1 MLDGEE
7 FVRWCQQL
15 GLAEPTRKYIE
26 LLRSSPPA
34 RVVRSRAGNVSGRY
48 PSRKM
53 GVTIQFE
60 SHHNELA
67 GIYEMEYDPDVL
79 EYYDQPS
86 GIKLSYQAL
95 CGRKVGVLHTPD
107 FFVLRQTSAG
117 FEEWKTLDE
126 LVRLSAKMPARYVRG
141 VEGQWHCPPGE
152 AVAQSLG
159 LYYRIRCN
167 TEIDWVF
174 QNNLHFL
181 EDYLHSFHEAV
192 EEKVRADIISLVELH
207 PGIPLSDLLEQGY
220 NCDEVYTLIAQ
231 NHLNVNWR
239 DINIAQLGS
248 QLQIFPANQKAA
260 QTETTKLRGASTLEL
275 APNLVDLK
283 PGSPVVWNGKSLS
296 ILNRGETHTALLNEE
311 AKVIQLPNQ
320 ALLELVK
327 QGELTGVVTHSSPS
341 AKQVNDLLAK
351 ASVDDCTEANRRYSI
366 IAPYLTGE
374 LQTSNQVVCART
386 IRRWL
391 RSWQKAQEQYGCG
404 YVGLLPRVSSKGNHQ
419 PKLPEV
425 TQKIVD
431 EFIDNNYLNLKQQGK
446 FAVYSS
452 LVRCCEQQGITPCS
466 YKTFVRKIQQKSNY
480 EQAVKRQGRRAAYK
494 HEPVYWELEV
504 NTPRHGQRPF
514 EICHIDHTQLDIE
527 LVSSHT
533 SVNLGRP
540 WATFLTDAYSR
551 RILAVYLCFDPPSYR
566 SCMMVMR
573 ECVRRH
579 GRLPDTIVV
588 DGAKEFMSVYFER
601 LLAAYS
607 CTKKTRPAAKPRFG
621 SVCERLFGT
630 ANTMLIHNL
639 WGNTQINRNSRA
651 VTKSVNPRNLA
662 IWTLGS
668 LYQNLCD
675 WAYEFYDNK
684 EHPALGQSPR
694 AAFSDGLLQTG
705 LRPHK
710 LIPYDETFR
719 ILTLPTTSKGTAKV
733 IPNQGVKINHI
744 YYWHNS
750 FRNPEIEKT
759 QVNVRYDPNDVGIAY
774 AYIKGQWVNCISQHY
789 SSLAGHS
796 EREMMAASVQLRQQH
811 KNHSKQF
818 TITAKALAEFLA
830 STEAQEVILEQRL
843 RDVEAKEV
851 LAIIDGIKMKRP
863 EQQLPTSEWLS
874 LPISC
879 ETSCNR
885 DEIDSE
891 EIEPYEEF
899 W

>member
-1 MLDGEE
+1 M
-7 FVRWCQQL
+7 
-15 GLAEPTRKYIE
+15 K
-26 LLRSSPPA
+26 
-34 RVVRSRAGNVSGRY
+34 SG
-48 PSRKM
+48 K
-53 GVTIQFE
+53 
-60 SHHNELA
+60 H
-67 GIYEMEYDPDVL
+67 
-79 EYYDQPS
+79 
-86 GIKLSYQAL
+86 
-95 CGRKVGVLHTPD
+95 
-107 FFVLRQTSAG
+107 
-117 FEEWKTLDE
+117 W
-126 LVRLSAKMPARYVRG
+126 
-141 VEGQWHCPPGE
+141 
-152 AVAQSLG
+152 
-159 LYYRIRCN
+159 
-167 TEIDWVF
+167 
-174 QNNLHFL
+174 
-181 EDYLHSFHEAV
+181 
-192 EEKVRADIISLVELH
+192 
-207 PGIPLSDLLEQGY
+207 LEQGY

-231 NHLNVNWR
+231 NHLKVDWR
-239 DINIAQLGS
+239 GVNIAQIGS
-248 QLQIFPANQKAA
+248 QLQIFPASQEVC
-260 QTETTKLRGASTLEL
+260 QTETTKWTGASTLEL

-311 AKVIQLPNQ
+311 AKVIQLPNV
-320 ALLELVK
+320 ALLELVQ
-327 QGELTGVVTHSSPS
+327 QGELTGVVTQSSS
-341 AKQVNDLLAK
+341 SNIVNDILAK
-351 ASVDDCTEANRRYSI
+351 ASVDDCAEANRRYSI
-366 IAPYLTGE
+366 IAPYLAGE
-374 LQTSNQVVCART
+374 KTTDKQLVSGRT

-391 RSWQKAQEQYGCG
+391 LSWQKAQERYGCG
-404 YVGLLPRVSSKGNHQ
+404 YVGLLPRISSKGNRQ
-419 PKLPEV
+419 SKLPEA

-431 EFIDNNYLNLKQQGK
+431 EFIANNYLNLKQQGK
-446 FAVYSS
+446 FVVYSS
-452 LVRCCEQQGITPCS
+452 LVRACEQQGITPCS
-466 YKTFVRKIQQKSNY
+466 YKTFVRNIHQRSNY

-494 HEPVYWELEV
+494 HEPFYWELEV

-540 WATFLTDAYSR
+540 WATFLTDTYSR

-639 WGNTQINRNSRA
+639 QGNTQINKNPRA

-662 IWTLGS
+662 IWTLAS

-694 AAFSDGLLQTG
+694 AAFTDGLLQTG
-705 LRPHK
+705 LRSHK

-719 ILTLPTTSKGTAKV
+719 ILTLPTTAKGTAKV

-750 FRNPEIEKT
+750 FRNSEIEKT
-759 QVNVRYDPNDVGIAY
+759 QVPVRYDPNDVGIAY

-811 KNHSKQF
+811 KNHSQQF

-851 LAIIDGIKMKRP
+851 LAIIDGVKMKRP
-863 EQQLPTSEWLS
+863 EEQSPASECLS
-874 LPISC
+874 LPINR
-879 ETSCNR
+879 ETSRDR

>member
-1 MLDGEE
+1 MLDGEQ

-26 LLRSSPPA
+26 LLRSSPPS

-86 GIKLSYQAL
+86 GIKLSYIAL
-95 CGRKVGVLHTPD
+95 SGRKVGVLHTPD
-107 FFVLRQTSAG
+107 FFVLRQTCAG
-117 FEEWKTLDE
+117 WEEWKTLDE
-126 LVRLSAKMPARYVRG
+126 LVRLSVKMPARYVREG
-141 VEGQWHCPPGE
+141 EGQWHCPPGVE
-152 AVAQSLG
+152 VAQSLG

-167 TEIDWVF
+167 AEIDWVF

-181 EDYLHSFHEAV
+181 EDYLHPSQVSV
-192 EEKVRADIISLVELH
+192 EEKVCAEIISRVELH
-207 PGIPLSDLLEQGY
+207 PGITLGELLEEGY
-220 NCDEVYTLIAQ
+220 NCEEVYTLIAQ
-231 NHLNVNWR
+231 NYLNVNWR
-239 DINIAQLGS
+239 GVNIAQLGT
-248 QLQIFPANQKAA
+248 QIPIFPVNQKACRI
-260 QTETTKLRGASTLEL
+260 ETTKLRGKSTLEL
-275 APNLVDLK
+275 ARNLVDLK
-283 PGSPVVWNGKSLS
+283 PGSSVVWNGKSLS

-311 AKVIQLPNQ
+311 AKVIQLPNE

-327 QGELTGVVTHSSPS
+327 QGELTGVVIQSPS
-341 AKQVNDLLAK
+341 SREVNDLLAK
-351 ASVDDCTEANRRYSI
+351 ASVDDCVEANRRYSI
-366 IAPYLTGE
+366 ISPYLTGE
-374 LQTSNQVVCART
+374 LQTSNQVVSART

-391 RSWQKAQEQYGCG
+391 RSWRNAVEQYGCG

-419 PKLPEV
+419 PKLPQT

-431 EFIDNNYLNLKQQGK
+431 EFIDNSYLNLKQQGK

-452 LVRCCEQQGITPCS
+452 LVRACSQQGITPCS

-480 EQAVKRQGRRAAYK
+480 EQAVNRQGRRAAYK
-494 HEPVYWELEV
+494 HEPFYWELEV

-533 SVNLGRP
+533 SINLGRP

-573 ECVRRH
+573 ECVHRH

-630 ANTMLIHNL
+630 ANTMFIHNL
-639 WGNTQINRNSRA
+639 WGNTQINRNYRA

-675 WAYEFYDNK
+675 WAYKFYDNK

-694 AAFSDGLLQTG
+694 AAFEDGLLQTG
-705 LRPHK
+705 FRSHK

-719 ILTLPTTSKGTAKV
+719 ILTLPTTPKGTAKV

-759 QVNVRYDPNDVGIAY
+759 QVNVRYDPYDAGIAY
-774 AYIKGQWVNCISQHY
+774 AYIKGQWVSCISQHY
-789 SSLAGHS
+789 SRLVGHS
-796 EREMMAASVQLRQQH
+796 EREIMVASEQLRQQQ
-811 KNHSKQF
+811 KNYSKQF

-851 LAIIDGIKMKRP
+851 LAIIDGGKISRLQ
-863 EQQLPTSEWLS
+863 EQPPAAECLS
-874 LPISC
+874 LPISQ
-879 ETSCNR
+879 EVSPNR